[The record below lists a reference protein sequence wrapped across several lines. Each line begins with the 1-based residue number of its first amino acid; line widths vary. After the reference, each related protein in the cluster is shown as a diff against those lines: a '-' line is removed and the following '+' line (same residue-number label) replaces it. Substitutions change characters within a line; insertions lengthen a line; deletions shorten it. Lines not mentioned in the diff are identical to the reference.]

1 MRVFTV
7 FKIALEQKWAL
18 SEQNSDRN
26 RKSLLDM
33 DKVRFSL
40 ALCVFA
46 FRRYRL
52 RLLILR

>member
-40 ALCVFA
+40 TLCVFA